1 MSLKILV
8 GTYNVN
14 KQDID
19 QDLTSWLFPTNS
31 SITDKPDII
40 VVGFQEF
47 NPFPNAFFTNS
58 SYLSNTSLSSSITQ
72 VGNKSFFLGSW
83 SKYVSNEEERLEH
96 CTGLIERAIFVNT
109 KESYTA
115 LVKSTFVGLALF
127 VYVRDK
133 SVTRRILN
141 VEIAKCGV
149 GPFWIG
155 NKGGVG
161 VRIVINANAFN
172 EEQDYVNEN
181 RVNNI
186 RGLALCFVCAHL
198 SPHNHNTYQRNR
210 DFKSIC
216 ERLVFVNN
224 MYSENTDRDSTQ
236 EQREDCEIMMTN
248 MEGEDLTPLLPSY
261 HNRQQQYFTIYDSD
275 FLFFFGDLNY
285 RIELKEQEGLNN
297 TTLTIS
303 GLLDI
308 LRTRQ
313 YQRIRAC
320 DQLAREV
327 IDGRV
332 LHGFEEGELDFLPTY
347 KYYVGSENE
356 FDVRRRTPG
365 WCDRIFYY
373 WRKSDD
379 TQRSDLNG
387 AGSVEQS
394 SPISLINYTSHPSY
408 TLSDHKP
415 VSALFAITPQH
426 ERLVVKAG
434 TSNSPFKKDETRV
447 LKFAI
452 GEASSI
458 IVGCLW
464 WLIGTERGV
473 KIILII
479 GGIGFFGLWL
489 VRKLT

>member
-1 MSLKILV
+1 MTLKVLV

-14 KQDID
+14 KRDIN
-19 QDLTSWLFPTNS
+19 QDLSSWLFPTNS

-47 NPFPNAFFTNS
+47 SPFPNAFFTNS
-58 SYLSNTSLSSSITQ
+58 SYLSNTSLSSSIAQ
-72 VGNKSFFLGSW
+72 YGNKSGFLGSW
-83 SKYVSNEEERLEH
+83 SKYVSNEEERLER
-96 CTGLIERAIFVNT
+96 CTSLIEKAIFVNT

-115 LVKSTFVGLALF
+115 LVKSNFVGLTLF

-149 GPFWIG
+149 GLLWIG

-161 VRIVINANAFN
+161 VRVVIDVNAFN
-172 EEQDYVNEN
+172 EEQKYEDRANDTRE
-181 RVNNI
+181 
-186 RGLALCFVCAHL
+186 LALCFVCAHFA
-198 SPHNHNTYQRNR
+198 PHSHNTYQRNQ

-216 ERLVFVNN
+216 ERLIFANN
-224 MYSENTDRDSTQ
+224 MYSENTENTDRDSTH
-236 EQREDCEIMMTN
+236 EQRENCEIMMTN
-248 MEGEDLTPLLPSY
+248 MEEDSTPLLSSY
-261 HNRQQQYFTIYDSD
+261 HNKQQQYFTIYDSD

-285 RIELKEQEGLNN
+285 RIELEKREGFNN
-297 TTLTIS
+297 PTLTIS
-303 GLLDI
+303 SLLDI

-313 YQRIRAC
+313 HQRIRSC
-320 DQLAREV
+320 DQLAREI

-332 LHGFEEGELDFLPTY
+332 LHGFEEGDLNFLPTY
-347 KYYVGSENE
+347 KYYIGSINE

-373 WRKSDD
+373 WRKGDD
-379 TQRSDLNG
+379 EQISDLNV
-387 AGSVEQS
+387 AGTAEQT
-394 SPISLINYTSHPSY
+394 SPILPINYMSHPSY

-426 ERLVVKAG
+426 ERLVAKSG
-434 TSNSPFKKDETRV
+434 TSNSPFKIDENRD
-447 LKFAI
+447 LKFAF

-464 WLIGTERGV
+464 WLFGTERGV
-473 KIILII
+473 KVILII

-489 VRKLT
+489 ARKLT

>member
-1 MSLKILV
+1 MTLKVLV

-14 KQDID
+14 KRDIS
-19 QDLTSWLFPTNS
+19 QDLSSWLFQTNS

-47 NPFPNAFFTNS
+47 SPFPNAFFTNKRLER
-58 SYLSNTSLSSSITQ
+58 YTSL
-72 VGNKSFFLGSW
+72 
-83 SKYVSNEEERLEH
+83 
-96 CTGLIERAIFVNT
+96 IEKAIFVNT

-115 LVKSTFVGLALF
+115 LVKSNFVGLALF

-149 GPFWIG
+149 GPLWIG

-161 VRIVINANAFN
+161 VRIVIDANAFN
-172 EEQDYVNEN
+172 EEQKYED
-181 RVNNI
+181 RANNT
-186 RGLALCFVCAHL
+186 RELALCFVCAHFA
-198 SPHNHNTYQRNR
+198 PHSHNTYQRNQ

-216 ERLVFVNN
+216 ERLVFANN
-224 MYSENTDRDSTQ
+224 MYSENTENTENTDRDSTH
-236 EQREDCEIMMTN
+236 EQRENCEIMMTN
-248 MEGEDLTPLLPSY
+248 MEEDSTPLLSSY
-261 HNRQQQYFTIYDSD
+261 HNKNKQQQYFTIYDSD

-285 RIELKEQEGLNN
+285 RIELEKREGFNN
-297 TTLTIS
+297 PTLTIS
-303 GLLDI
+303 SLLDI

-313 YQRIRAC
+313 HQRIRSC
-320 DQLAREV
+320 DQLAREI

-332 LHGFEEGELDFLPTY
+332 LHGFEEGDLNFLPTY
-347 KYYVGSENE
+347 KYYVGSINE
-356 FDVRRRTPG
+356 FDVRYRTPG

-373 WRKSDD
+373 WRKGDD
-379 TQRSDLNG
+379 EQISDLNV
-387 AGSVEQS
+387 AGTAEQS
-394 SPISLINYTSHPSY
+394 SPILPINYMSHPSY

-426 ERLVVKAG
+426 ERLVVKSG
-434 TSNSPFKKDETRV
+434 TSNSPFKIDENRD
-447 LKFAI
+447 LKFAF

-464 WLIGTERGV
+464 WLFGTERGV
-473 KIILII
+473 KVILII
-479 GGIGFFGLWL
+479 GGIGFFGLW
-489 VRKLT
+489 VARKLT